1 MAEMSFTTA
10 AAKAKLAKIRQ
21 LLRDQSMTA
30 HEIAEA
36 VPMSKRWAQA
46 YINHLKDD
54 ERVYIATWTRE
65 VNQCGRDYPRPV
77 YRAVVPRKDAEKPAR
92 LTKAE
97 RQARKHKKMM
107 ADPIRYGQHIAKE
120 RERRAERT
128 GKALPAVR
136 TTWATGAAA

>member
-46 YINHLKDD
+46 YINHLKEDD
-54 ERVYIATWTRE
+54 RVYIAAWTRE
-65 VNQCGRDYPRPV
+65 VDQCGRDYPRPV
-77 YRAVVPRKDAEKPAR
+77 YRAVVPRKDAEKPAP
-92 LTKAE
+92 LTKAQ

-107 ADPIRYGQHIAKE
+107 ADPIKYGQHISKE

-128 GKALPAVR
+128 GKALPVVR
-136 TTWATGAAA
+136 TTWVTGATA